1 MVFQICPKKSI
12 KVPNG
17 LKNEKKLNGSKK
29 HIFLWNSICLI
40 RNVLVVVD
48 GSENSGRALE
58 FGLDLVEK
66 FDAIVTVLNASE
78 SLAMGVVPLE
88 PTTVSGESMGCV
100 C

>member
-1 MVFQICPKKSI
+1 MV
-12 KVPNG
+12 
-17 LKNEKKLNGSKK
+17 LKNTF
-29 HIFLWNSICLI
+29 FLWDSICLI

-66 FDAIVTVLNASE
+66 YDAIVTVLNASE
-78 SLAMGVVPLE
+78 TLAMGVVPLE

>member
-1 MVFQICPKKSI
+1 MV
-12 KVPNG
+12 
-17 LKNEKKLNGSKK
+17 LKNTF
-29 HIFLWNSICLI
+29 FLWDLICLI
-40 RNVLVVVD
+40 RNVLFVVD
-48 GSENSGRALE
+48 GSENSGRALD

-66 FDAIVTVLNASE
+66 FGAIVTVLNASE